1 MVKALTSLALVLL
14 WLSATVAEGASQ
26 AGLVLCFADGHVAVE
41 AVHTDVCAVLDPAS
55 ESSSAGR
62 PVASAL
68 RAVGCAD
75 VPLGSDVG
83 IAFGKSLTDRSVR
96 RLQPLQAIPAL
107 AALEAR
113 RASTAA
119 PTLGRCH
126 CLERASPHL
135 SCLQTIILR
144 L

>member
-1 MVKALTSLALVLL
+1 MVKLVTSITLVLL

-41 AVHTDVCAVLDPAS
+41 AVHSDVCAVFEPVDAAS
-55 ESSSAGR
+55 SPGR
-62 PVASAL
+62 PVASVL

-83 IAFGKSLTDRSVR
+83 IAFGKSLTDRSVK
-96 RLQPLQAIPAL
+96 RLQPLQALPAL
-107 AALEAR
+107 AGLELR
-113 RASTAA
+113 HVSTAA
-119 PTLGRCH
+119 PALGRVACF
-126 CLERASPHL
+126 ERASPHL

>member
-1 MVKALTSLALVLL
+1 MVKALTSLALVFL

-41 AVHTDVCAVLDPAS
+41 AVHDEACAVFEPAS
-55 ESSSAGR
+55 EASSPDR
-62 PVASAL
+62 PVASVL

-83 IAFGKSLTDRSVR
+83 VAFGKSLTDRSVK
-96 RLQPLQAIPAL
+96 RLQPFQAIPAL
-107 AALEAR
+107 AGLELR
-113 RASTAA
+113 HVSTAA
-119 PTLGRCH
+119 PALGRCG
-126 CLERASPHL
+126 CFERASPHL